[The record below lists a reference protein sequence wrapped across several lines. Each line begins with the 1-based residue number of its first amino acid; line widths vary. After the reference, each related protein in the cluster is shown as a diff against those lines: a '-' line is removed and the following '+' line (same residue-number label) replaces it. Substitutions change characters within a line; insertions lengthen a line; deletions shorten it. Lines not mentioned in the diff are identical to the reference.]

1 MAESLKCSI
10 AECKKRLAQVDTMS
24 FSELEKYN
32 VKCGNCGSWILK
44 ETKIANDTYNKVSN
58 KWAVEFMNKLLKK

>member
-10 AECKKRLAQVDTMS
+10 AECKKRLAQVDGMS

-44 ETKIANDTYNKVSN
+44 ETQVANDTYNKVSN
-58 KWAVEFMNKLLKK
+58 KWAVEFMNKLMKK